1 MLENGVIPIPPA
13 RNTAGLAEFLCSVKE
28 PIAESIFTTVEAAT
42 SVDWVTFRELAMTL
56 KPRSTNPL
64 TIPAPIPCEAPVTMA
79 VFRGPL
85 MLVYLERSGD
95 YFKRA
100 RYALILRALVPT
112 SLLPTRETDRTSI
125 REPAGEFVSRTT
137 TSSLKPN
144 QAVVSV
150 ASIRSDLGSA
160 ATISHPMSFA
170 ACNARGKAASGEM
183 P

>member
-1 MLENGVIPIPPA
+1 MWVVAKRRRTISHPA
-13 RNTAGLAEFLCSVKE
+13 TPQTTQPRGQFGAEKC
-28 PIAESIFTTVEAAT
+28 
-42 SVDWVTFRELAMTL
+42 
-56 KPRSTNPL
+56 
-64 TIPAPIPCEAPVTMA
+64 
-79 VFRGPL
+79 
-85 MLVYLERSGD
+85 D

-112 SLLPTRETDRTSI
+112 SLLPTRETDLTSI
-125 REPAGEFVSRTT
+125 RQPAGDFVSRTT

-160 ATISHPMSFA
+160 ATISHPMSLA
-170 ACNARGKAASGEM
+170 ACNARGKASSGEA